1 MPNINEIIAKPGI
14 ERATLTV
21 LLRNKNKVIEASA
34 DNLYSEHFS
43 VKGHQIIY
51 SVLVMLSQS
60 SDVNVFDSILI
71 YNAINEP
78 KAKASID
85 DLGGMEYIDMLMVSP
100 VADNLSFYIAQLKE
114 AQLLRMTYLL
124 ADDVQKQILEEG
136 ENSSAEEILQKLQ
149 EKILDVSL
157 QQGDTQEVK
166 KFGETTRER
175 LRRRLEDPT
184 EVLGFQV
191 GWNVWDRVT
200 QGYCS
205 NDLTVIVGE
214 SKTGKSTF
222 LLNHAKILSVDNGL
236 PGLYIDTEMDTEE
249 QEDRLVSMIS
259 SVPFEEIRNGMF
271 GVDSEYGT
279 AEEKIRAVEEATA
292 KLEASPFYHV
302 YVPAFTTD
310 KVTALVRRY
319 KTQYNIQYFVFD
331 YIKLPE
337 SDVRSL
343 QTAQEWQRLGFFTS
357 SLKNLCG
364 ICGIPGITAA
374 QANRSSIGN
383 TNQNENSIGG
393 SYRIIQIATKIVY
406 LRNKLPHEM
415 EQEQMRLGNQVL
427 KIGLQ
432 RHGSSSGTEIDIQ
445 FDKPIL
451 RMREVGLRNDFS

>member
-1 MPNINEIIAKPGI
+1 MANINEIIAKPGI

-21 LLRNKNKVIEASA
+21 LLRSKSKVIEASA
-34 DNLYSEHFS
+34 DNLYAEHFS
-43 VKGHQIIY
+43 VKGHQVIY

-60 SDVNVFDSILI
+60 EDVNVFDSLLI

-78 KAKASID
+78 KAKQYID
-85 DLGGMEYIDMLMVSP
+85 ELGGMEYIDMLLVSP
-100 VADNLSFYIAQLKE
+100 VADNLGFYIAQLKE
-114 AQLLRMTYLL
+114 AQLLRMTYML

-136 ENSSAEEILQKLQ
+136 ETSSAEDILQKLQ
-149 EKILDVSL
+149 ERILDVSI
-157 QQGDTQEVK
+157 QQGDSTEVV
-166 KFGETTRER
+166 KFGEGTRER
-175 LRRRLEDPT
+175 LRRRLENPA

-191 GWNVWDRVT
+191 GWPTWDRVT

-205 NDLTVIVGE
+205 NDLTVFVGE
-214 SKTGKSTF
+214 SKTGKSTL
-222 LLNHAKILSVDNGL
+222 LLNHAKILSIDNGL
-236 PGLYIDTEMDTEE
+236 AGLYIDTEMETEE

-259 SVPFEEIRNGMF
+259 GVPFEEIRNGMY
-271 GVDSEYGT
+271 GQDTEYGT
-279 AEEKIRAVEEATA
+279 KEDKIRAVDSAVV

-337 SDVRSL
+337 GDVKSL
-343 QTAQEWQRLGFFTS
+343 QSAQEWQRLGFFTA

-364 ICGIPGITAA
+364 ICGIPGLTAA
-374 QANRSSIGN
+374 QANRSSVGN

-393 SYRIIQIATKIVY
+393 SYRIIQLATRICY
-406 LRNKLPHEM
+406 IRNKLPHEM
-415 EQEQMRLGNQVL
+415 EAEQMRHGNQVL

-432 RHGSSSGTEIDIQ
+432 RHGSSAGVEMNLQ

-451 RMREVGLRNDFS
+451 RMREVGIRE